1 MSWCFGGVLQGVN
14 PYQVKEGLE
23 KWILDIPLG
32 IQGAA
37 ARLIN
42 IDRKRI
48 RENGFH
54 GVSAWM
60 GEQGLP
66 HGQLAAEE
74 KRNEITAEPKLL
86 DMVFR
91 EARVSGTDGE
101 WGAESEYTERE
112 FDRET
117 KVRRT
122 LVRYYANSFE

>member
-1 MSWCFGGVLQGVN
+1 VLQGVN

-23 KWILDIPLG
+23 KWVLDIPLG

-66 HGQLAAEE
+66 HGCRGSRKIRIA
-74 KRNEITAEPKLL
+74 RNAWNLNKSI
-86 DMVFR
+86 
-91 EARVSGTDGE
+91 
-101 WGAESEYTERE
+101 
-112 FDRET
+112 
-117 KVRRT
+117 
-122 LVRYYANSFE
+122 